1 MRDRVMALAGAAASA
16 AAAGRWQEAEQLWTQ
31 VRALDPNHAQA
42 LYSLGVHA
50 CQRGDPR
57 GGLELLQAARAA
69 APSDPTIPLT
79 IAMLQRQLGD
89 PDREWEAIVAA
100 LTIDPYFLPGL
111 LAKAEFLEDRQ
122 RSRLAAGVYK
132 DALKIAPPE
141 PQWPPLLRQKLA
153 HARQVVEADTQQL
166 LDYLTERMASRRDLL
181 DAAQIGRWDEAA
193 AIVAGRSRP
202 YHSEC
207 NKLYVPRLPA
217 LTFYP
222 PEMFDWIPALERRT
236 DAIRAEL
243 EALVARDLPGF
254 RPYVAYEPGKPVN
267 QWQQLNH
274 NPAWSSYHLWA
285 HGRPVEENLLHCPQ
299 TAAAIGEV
307 DMATISGVCPNAM
320 FSALAPGAHIPPHTG
335 ETNARLVA
343 HLPLVV
349 PDDCHYRVGYDWR
362 QWQEGK
368 VWVFD
373 DTIEHEARNDSD
385 QLRVILMFDVW
396 NPLLSAAERE
406 MVDAMEAAIQAYR
419 QRSDAS

>member
-1 MRDRVMALAGAAASA
+1 MRDRVKALADAAASA
-16 AAAGRWQEAEQLWTQ
+16 AAAGRWEQAEQLWTQ

-50 CQRGDPR
+50 FRRGDADA
-57 GGLELLQAARAA
+57 GLALLQAARVA
-69 APSDPTIPLT
+69 APSDPAIPLT
-79 IAMLQRQLGD
+79 LAMLQRQRGD
-89 PDREWEAIVAA
+89 LDGEWEAIVAA

-111 LAKAEFLEDRQ
+111 LVKAEFLEDRG

-141 PQWPPLLRQKLA
+141 PQWPPMLRQKLA
-153 HARQVVEADTQQL
+153 HARQAVEADTVQL
-166 LDYLTERMASRRDLL
+166 LDHLAECMGSRRELL
-181 DAAQIGRWDEAA
+181 DAAQAARWNEAA

-217 LTFYP
+217 LPFYP
-222 PEMFDWIPALERRT
+222 PELFAWIPVLERRT

-267 QWQQLNH
+267 QWRELNH
-274 NPAWSSYHLWA
+274 SLAWSSFHLWA

-299 TAAAIGEV
+299 TAAAIDEV

-320 FSALAPGAHIPPHTG
+320 FSVLAPGAHIPPHTG

-349 PDDCHYRVGYDWR
+349 PDGCHYRVGYDRR

-406 MVDAMEAAIQAYR
+406 MVDAMESAIQDYR
-419 QRSDAS
+419 QRADAS